1 VYEGGAPVGRTSL
14 TQISFGFTF
23 GAQAYSEIL
32 FFRDKSALDKFKAGT
47 AQLSAQASAVIAT
60 NGAAAKTSY
69 DNTGVGVFVHVKG
82 GAMLDASVGGQNFK
96 YQPGL
101 GD

>member
-1 VYEGGAPVGRTSL
+1 MYEGGAPVGRTNV
-14 TQISFGFTF
+14 TQVSFGFTF

-32 FFRDKSALDKFKAGT
+32 FFRDKSALDKFKANNT
-47 AQLSAQASAVIAT
+47 EFAAQASAVIAT
-60 NGAAAKTSY
+60 AGAAAKTSY
-69 DNTGVGVFVHVKG
+69 DSNGVGVFVHIKG
-82 GAMLDASVGGQNFK
+82 GAMVDASVGGQQFK